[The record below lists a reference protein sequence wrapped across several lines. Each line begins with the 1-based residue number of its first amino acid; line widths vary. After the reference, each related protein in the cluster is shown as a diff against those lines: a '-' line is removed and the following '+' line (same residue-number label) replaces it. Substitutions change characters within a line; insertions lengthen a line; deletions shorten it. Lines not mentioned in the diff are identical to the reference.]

1 MKKPRS
7 HRSSRSRRRSER
19 FATNLRNEIQ
29 RKKAQLS
36 KSKGPGGLLYGRDTV
51 EEEEGPDLE
60 DLQREEADDLNPP
73 AQERCSQD
81 GDTLSDASRSAPAPG
96 SLSLLAFTSTPQLH
110 QPSPPPVSALQP
122 PRDEDPEPPENQV
135 HASDPSRTTQK
146 LDPAMPSCDVGI
158 RVVEELAPAGMARRW
173 RWTPE
178 HNLQPEMD
186 TDRQGER
193 VRGALGVSGRERAAS
208 TSSSSSSTTTHSS
221 RTEECDILPFA
232 DRCKFFEETS
242 RSMSVSNLP
251 GLTSRR
257 QRPDRHGRQPHPST
271 LENQGGGYGQGQAQR
286 SLPTGQHPSPPGQPD
301 STSGVPTMGLHT
313 NRGKDYPQYRRDSC
327 TRPPD
332 CALTVTPDQY
342 QHHPGGGGWSC
353 RLSAFSMDD
362 HTSSSSSSSQRSR
375 AMLENNLC
383 FDSTYCRASPSV
395 ATETPLSE
403 LEEGGGVGGVG
414 GARGVVARKK
424 TPPPPRPPPPK
435 WEEFHRRRA
444 SHHTLSS
451 SSTTSSVHPSVNPTS
466 PPLPFTPPEGPPS
479 HPSHTP
485 CPTETS
491 KMTRQRSYS
500 VPPQRE
506 ELEGCQRCS
515 LSQLQERPFSQAP
528 PSPGFTR
535 RTFRPVAPH
544 HRERDTPTRHNDSLP
559 PLPPSD
565 NTARLCN
572 MDDQDR
578 SAVLK
583 PISHRQQRTGA
594 EWERTPSPR
603 MHSVSALP
611 TIENGAI
618 SPESYFAM
626 SYKQQQ
632 QNKSGSLDGEMEDQ
646 GMGTREGLMEELF
659 PQSGEGEAGTE
670 SCRGAHRSS
679 NLENNTDSL
688 DRRSGASSSS
698 SSSYSI
704 SAAKAQVESLVLAV
718 CQPNEVDKFR
728 MFIGDLD
735 KVFSLLLSLSGRLL
749 RVESSLDN
757 LDAETGHH
765 ERLPLLEKK
774 RQLQVQLSE
783 AQDLKEHVDHRE
795 QAVGRVLM
803 KAALLVEQRQLEEK
817 IRLGE
822 EQLRGLRE
830 SLGLGFKMSM

>member
-1 MKKPRS
+1 M
-7 HRSSRSRRRSER
+7 ER
-19 FATNLRNEIQ
+19 E
-29 RKKAQLS
+29 
-36 KSKGPGGLLYGRDTV
+36 
-51 EEEEGPDLE
+51 
-60 DLQREEADDLNPP
+60 
-73 AQERCSQD
+73 
-81 GDTLSDASRSAPAPG
+81 
-96 SLSLLAFTSTPQLH
+96 
-110 QPSPPPVSALQP
+110 
-122 PRDEDPEPPENQV
+122 
-135 HASDPSRTTQK
+135 
-146 LDPAMPSCDVGI
+146 
-158 RVVEELAPAGMARRW
+158 
-173 RWTPE
+173 
-178 HNLQPEMD
+178 
-186 TDRQGER
+186 RQGER
-193 VRGALGVSGRERAAS
+193 EMERERHGERERKS
-208 TSSSSSSTTTHSS
+208 LSSARTQLQTHSYPYPQAQIEAPRS
-221 RTEECDILPFA
+221 AFQPVNTPLLQDNQTPHQGYPPWGYTPTEEYPAPSRPLP
-232 DRCKFFEETS
+232 REQTQINRKIS
-242 RSMSVSNLP
+242 
-251 GLTSRR
+251 LTER
-257 QRPDRHGRQPHPST
+257 
-271 LENQGGGYGQGQAQR
+271 
-286 SLPTGQHPSPPGQPD
+286 
-301 STSGVPTMGLHT
+301 
-313 NRGKDYPQYRRDSC
+313 DYPQYRRDSC

-342 QHHPGGGGWSC
+342 QHHPGGGGWSG

-362 HTSSSSSSSQRSR
+362 HTSLSSSSSQRSR

-383 FDSTYCRASPSV
+383 FDSTYCRASPSD
-395 ATETPLSE
+395 ATATPLSE

-414 GARGVVARKK
+414 GARGVVTRKK

-632 QNKSGSLDGEMEDQ
+632 QNSRRFRNHPHNNNNNNKPELEPELEQEVDIPMETDIDDFQEEGLPENEEPIRTELQCFALPVTVLETDIDTLPDQEASPAGRKTAESGSLDGEMEDQ
-646 GMGTREGLMEELF
+646 GMGTREGLMEELL

-670 SCRGAHRSS
+670 SCRGAYRSS

-688 DRRSGASSSS
+688 DR
-698 SSSYSI
+698 
-704 SAAKAQVESLVLAV
+704 
-718 CQPNEVDKFR
+718 
-728 MFIGDLD
+728 
-735 KVFSLLLSLSGRLL
+735 
-749 RVESSLDN
+749 
-757 LDAETGHH
+757 
-765 ERLPLLEKK
+765 
-774 RQLQVQLSE
+774 
-783 AQDLKEHVDHRE
+783 
-795 QAVGRVLM
+795 
-803 KAALLVEQRQLEEK
+803 
-817 IRLGE
+817 
-822 EQLRGLRE
+822 
-830 SLGLGFKMSM
+830 